1 MDSYVNIKAIQSAK
15 LTLKGYSETD
25 TGRGLAWSCKVY
37 LQNKKIGLVK
47 DPGDGGITTTDVPI
61 DTQISIV
68 TALKRSAYAVRS
80 KSAEHSVEL
89 LNPSAW
95 FVTAVA
101 QMVDEVASLR
111 QLKRLAKTHLIV
123 RLKSSE
129 NEFEFYKIA
138 PSKSSQAKLLRQL
151 GDDLISF
158 MNDEIRA
165 L

>member
-1 MDSYVNIKAIQSAK
+1 
-15 LTLKGYSETD
+15 
-25 TGRGLAWSCKVY
+25 
-37 LQNKKIGLVK
+37 
-47 DPGDGGITTTDVPI
+47 
-61 DTQISIV
+61 
-68 TALKRSAYAVRS
+68 
-80 KSAEHSVEL
+80 
-89 LNPSAW
+89 
-95 FVTAVA
+95 
-101 QMVDEVASLR
+101 MVDEVASLR